1 MICHVANAHNSL
13 TGIRTETILRDLHDL
28 LMDVSSNH
36 NSMGT
41 ILIRMTEIAL
51 AKGISNKAIDLLGR
65 DIPTISKVREI
76 AQIRKALHKEDRLS
90 ILVIVV
96 LRLPDK
102 TIHDTRIVIAG
113 R

>member
-1 MICHVANAHNSL
+1 MICHVANAHSSL

-28 LMDVSSNH
+28 LMAVSSNH
-36 NSMGT
+36 SSMVT
-41 ILIRMTEIAL
+41 ILIRMTGIAL
-51 AKGISNKAIDLLGR
+51 AKGISNKAIDQLGR
-65 DIPTISKVREI
+65 DIPTISKVQEI
-76 AQIRKALHKEDRLS
+76 AQIRKALRREDLLS

-102 TIHDTRIVIAG
+102 TIHDTRIVTAD